1 MTLLSGEPG
10 IGKSTLI
17 LQTGY
22 EIAKQYGTVLYVSGE
37 ESEEQI
43 KMRAER
49 LHAIADKLMVVSET
63 NVYVIEQYIEDYK
76 PVFVIIDSIQTLFT
90 PELSSAPGS
99 VSQVRECAN
108 HIVRIGKMKKIPVF
122 MIAHVTKTGEIAG
135 PRVLEHLVD
144 TVVHF
149 SGERGQELRV
159 IRAFK
164 NRLDQ
169 PVRSGFRNERRRIGT
184 GTQSI
189 GDIFRGIHTDTEG
202 AVVVASLEGSR
213 PLLVEIQALV
223 VPTI

>member
-1 MTLLSGEPG
+1 MRKKEKTIFVCQECGYESPKWMGQCICGSWNTMVEERDTREKLAKAVITSSEKPHAIGSIRSGMYDRLDTHIQELNRVIGGGLVLGSVTLLSGEPG

-49 LHAIADKLMVVSET
+49 LHAIADALMVVSET
-63 NVYVIEQYIEDYK
+63 NVHVIEQYIEDYK

-135 PRVLEHLVD
+135 Q
-144 TVVHF
+144 
-149 SGERGQELRV
+149 GY
-159 IRAFK
+159 
-164 NRLDQ
+164 
-169 PVRSGFRNERRRIGT
+169 
-184 GTQSI
+184 
-189 GDIFRGIHTDTEG
+189 
-202 AVVVASLEGSR
+202 
-213 PLLVEIQALV
+213 
-223 VPTI
+223 